1 MPRKPRQTPRIR
13 TGRRRIALATVSGL
27 AAGSIVLSSGYTA
40 LAQPT
45 PSPSDTHTTES
56 PSVEPPAPEITH
68 TTESAPVQ
76 PPAKPPA
83 KPTTPVRPP
92 EETIHTVVPGDTLW
106 GIAKKYLGAGL
117 SWPTIYD
124 PNKSLIET
132 VARKFGHSSSGN
144 GHLIFPGTRVRVRK
158 TGLID
163 VGHKTPSQ
171 TIPPCTHGTFMIGL
185 RGTSES
191 AGPNSNRDVA
201 LGDPVGDVAK
211 RLRSPENADPN
222 GFYAYGVPYP
232 ATFINPTITTSEADG
247 IAMTKAVLEAHAKCT
262 GEKIVI
268 VGYSQGAAVARK
280 ALAAVSP
287 EVRAKVK
294 GLVVF
299 GDPLGLLGGPS
310 PKSFPG
316 IPAASYCQP
325 GDPVC
330 TVPLNPARAYQCFT
344 VGCSH
349 MLYAPFDTSN
359 AARFLGNLTRR

>member
-1 MPRKPRQTPRIR
+1 MT
-13 TGRRRIALATVSGL
+13 
-27 AAGSIVLSSGYTA
+27 
-40 LAQPT
+40 
-45 PSPSDTHTTES
+45 
-56 PSVEPPAPEITH
+56 
-68 TTESAPVQ
+68 
-76 PPAKPPA
+76 
-83 KPTTPVRPP
+83 PP
-92 EETIHTVVPGDTLW
+92 EEMTHTVVPGDTLW
-106 GIAKKYLGAGL
+106 EIATKFLGSGP

-124 PNKSLIET
+124 TNRSLIET
-132 VARKFGHSSSGN
+132 VARKFGHSSSDHGN
-144 GHLIFPGTRVRVRK
+144 LIFPGTRVRVHR
-158 TGLID
+158 TGLVD
-163 VGHKTPSQ
+163 KGHKTPSQ

-185 RGTSES
+185 RGTNES
-191 AGPNSNRDVA
+191 AGPNSNGDVA
-201 LGDPVGDVAK
+201 LGDPVGDVAM

-232 ATFINPTITTSEADG
+232 ATFVNPTITTSEADG
-247 IAMTKAVLEAHAKCT
+247 IAMTKAVLEAHAKCA

-316 IPAASYCQP
+316 IPAASYCQAD
-325 GDPVC
+325 DPVC
-330 TVPLNPARAYQCFT
+330 KVPPNLAAAYQCFT

-349 MLYAPFDTSN
+349 FLYSPFNTAA
-359 AARFLGNLTRR
+359 AARFLRDLTRR